1 MVPHCFST
9 GVLVAGSLHFAAT
22 LDRPT
27 YSEFSVADSPL
38 VNGLLADPFRLV
50 DGKLAVPT
58 GPGLGVELNEE
69 VVDRMR
75 VS

>member
-1 MVPHCFST
+1 MPHCFST
-9 GVLVAGSLHFAAT
+9 GVLVAASLHFAAT

-27 YSEFSVADSPL
+27 YSEYSVAESPL
-38 VNGLLADPFRLV
+38 VDGLLTEPFQLV
-50 DGKLAVPT
+50 DGRLAVPT
-58 GPGLGVELNEE
+58 GPGLGVDLNEE